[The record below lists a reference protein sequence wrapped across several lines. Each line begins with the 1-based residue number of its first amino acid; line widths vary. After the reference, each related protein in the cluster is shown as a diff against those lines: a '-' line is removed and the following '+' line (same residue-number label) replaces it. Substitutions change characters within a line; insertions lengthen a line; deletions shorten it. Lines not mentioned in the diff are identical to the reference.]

1 MHCLQPH
8 TFSQFHPYQKVLPSS
23 KDFKTVPCRMPQTL
37 RLERSLQRLKK
48 MVLKRTSMKKRK
60 FSWEGLMQWCSCVR
74 HGLYGLFFAPQP
86 VAQMALQTYFMER
99 ITSNKAKKRI
109 SENTSSNENYVK
121 KYIDTTIVSNFENG
135 KSPEQTILE
144 NVKEKLNKRADSI
157 SQIMKSLKMNL
168 VLRQTAI
175 LCN

>member
-1 MHCLQPH
+1 LEILSEFPL
-8 TFSQFHPYQKVLPSS
+8 FHFRLLTSLLSNTTYKYVIVHYKKTPFILIFIRAFANGKSS
-23 KDFKTVPCRMPQTL
+23 K
-37 RLERSLQRLKK
+37 E
-48 MVLKRTSMKKRK
+48 
-60 FSWEGLMQWCSCVR
+60 
-74 HGLYGLFFAPQP
+74 LY
-86 VAQMALQTYFMER
+86 
-99 ITSNKAKKRI
+99 AKKFE
-109 SENTSSNENYVK
+109 SDWKVYENENYVK